1 MYTINERFRWL
12 LKELNLSQESF
23 AKGANR
29 TRSEISNIVYNKT
42 VPKNEVIQS
51 VCDAYN
57 VSSEWLRNGT
67 GDPFVTLT
75 REAQLTKF
83 VGEAMRGESPSDQ
96 QRFLYALRGATPE
109 ELHAI
114 ANFAKRLAAEYA
126 ADSGDEKKGDQ

>member
-1 MYTINERFRWL
+1 MYSINERFRRII
-12 LKELNLSQESF
+12 KELDLSQDAF

-51 VCDAYN
+51 VCSAYN
-57 VSSEWLRNGT
+57 VNKEWLINGEGEPFIKLSRN
-67 GDPFVTLT
+67 
-75 REAQLTKF
+75 AQITKF
-83 VGEAMRGESPSDQ
+83 VGEAMRGEAPTDQ
-96 QRFLYALRGATPE
+96 QRFLNALLDATPE

-126 ADSGDEKKGDQ
+126 ADQENKKKGDQ